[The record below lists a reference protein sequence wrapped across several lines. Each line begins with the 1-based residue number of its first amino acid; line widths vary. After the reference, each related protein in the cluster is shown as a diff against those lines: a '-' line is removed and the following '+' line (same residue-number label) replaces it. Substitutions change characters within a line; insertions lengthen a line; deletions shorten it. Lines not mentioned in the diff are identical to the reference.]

1 MTTHATGTFTFAN
14 WDEATV
20 GEAGDG
26 PKLARATV
34 TNSFSGT
41 LEAERTTCEYA
52 ITYLTGKTGV
62 CTGYEL
68 VTGTLG
74 GRTGSFVFVQHGTFG
89 EDGKV
94 HCSLEVVPGSG
105 TGELAGLTGKG
116 GYVAVPGE
124 QAIPYDFEYEL
135 A

>member
-14 WDEATV
+14 WDETNV

-26 PKLARATV
+26 TKLARATV
-34 TNSFSGT
+34 TNNYSGT
-41 LEAERTTCEYA
+41 LEAEGTTCEYA
-52 ITYLTGKTGV
+52 ITYFTDKTGV
-62 CTGYEL
+62 YTGYEL

-74 GRTGSFVFVQHGTFG
+74 GRTGSFVLVQHGTCD
-89 EDGKV
+89 EDGKI

-116 GYVAVPGE
+116 GYVAMTGQPTT
-124 QAIPYDFEYEL
+124 PYSFEYDL
-135 A
+135 G

>member
-14 WDEATV
+14 WDETNV

-26 PKLARATV
+26 IRLARATV

-52 ITYLTGKTGV
+52 ITYFTDKTGV

-74 GRTGSFVFVQHGTFG
+74 GRTGSFVFVQHGSFG
-89 EDGKV
+89 EDGEI

-116 GYVAVPGE
+116 GFVAMAGRPTT
-124 QAIPYDFEYEL
+124 PYSFEYDL
-135 A
+135 G

>member
-1 MTTHATGTFTFAN
+1 MTTHATGTFAFAN
-14 WDEATV
+14 WDENTV

-26 PKLARATV
+26 TKLARATV
-34 TNSFSGT
+34 TNSYSGT

-52 ITYLTGKTGV
+52 ITYFTDKTGV

-68 VTGTLG
+68 VTGTLD
-74 GRTGSFVFVQHGTFG
+74 GRTGSFVLVQHGTFG
-89 EDGKV
+89 EDGKI

-116 GYVAVPGE
+116 GFVAMTG
-124 QAIPYDFEYEL
+124 QSTTPYSFEYDL
-135 A
+135 G

>member
-1 MTTHATGTFTFAN
+1 MTTHATGTFTYAN
-14 WDEATV
+14 WEENAV

-26 PKLARATV
+26 LKLARATV
-34 TNSFSGT
+34 TNNFSGT
-41 LEAERTTCEYA
+41 LETERTTCEYA
-52 ITYLTGKTGV
+52 ITYLPGKTGV

-74 GRTGSFVFVQHGTFG
+74 GRTGSFVFVQHGSFG

-124 QAIPYDFEYEL
+124 QAIPYDFEYDL